1 MSVANAD
8 ELRRVLAEPRA
19 LGRCLARH
27 ASGMRCWV
35 ELFGRTL
42 GRFGPPQDLAVAARL
57 VGDNARH
64 MLLLRERAS
73 ALGADPDGYRAPPV
87 GAVIYQRLE
96 GLDEASGMAAFALGS
111 LDHFSE
117 LLAIYRSVAD
127 HDTCVVIDEIQA
139 DVDAH
144 RALLGGLVGSGGHA
158 LRAEA
163 QRLYE
168 EREPIE
174 VEGYARQTL

>member
-1 MSVANAD
+1 
-8 ELRRVLAEPRA
+8 
-19 LGRCLARH
+19 
-27 ASGMRCWV
+27 MRCWV

-42 GRFGPPQDLAVAARL
+42 GRFESPEDLAVAARL

-64 MLLLRERAS
+64 MLLFRERAS
-73 ALGADPDGYRAPPV
+73 ALGADPDGYRAPRA
-87 GAVIYQRLE
+87 GAVIYERLE
-96 GLDEASGMAAFALGS
+96 GLGESRDMAAFALGS

-117 LLAIYRSVAD
+117 LLAIYRGVAD
-127 HDTCVVIDEIQA
+127 RGTSFAIDEVRA
-139 DVDAH
+139 DVELH
-144 RALLGGLVGSGGHA
+144 RALLGGLAGHGGHA

-174 VEGYARQTL
+174 VRGYARPSP